1 MNVFVKELCERL
13 HPLGMLV
20 TQDVMPNDE
29 DFNVKE
35 LAKYEDYIFL
45 MAYDQHWD
53 ESVPGPISDQKWI
66 EKVTDEIAK
75 KIPPSKIVLAI
86 GRLWL

>member
-1 MNVFVKELCERL
+1 MNVFVKELYERL

-35 LAKYEDYIFL
+35 LAKYEDYIFSWL
-45 MAYDQHWD
+45 MSQHWD
-53 ESVPGPISDQKWI
+53 ESVPGPVSDQKWI
-66 EKVTDEIAK
+66 EKITDEIARK
-75 KIPPSKIVLAI
+75 YPHLKLS
-86 GRLWL
+86 WQ